1 MFRNGCSLI
10 VKMPEFISPDND
22 YKFMHQIGDLTT
34 ALRQV
39 INREELNGL
48 SGAEAV
54 AYPKRITYSVTEKAS
69 EILGY
74 IKTRGALSVGELISD
89 AKSRS
94 EVVAVFIAVLELCR
108 TGAIFLEGYG
118 GDLTLSHPGTT
129 RSPPSVEF

>member
-1 MFRNGCSLI
+1 MSGEKDVEELSELISSLEDLRRRENYAQIKAVTGRLADMFRNGCSLI

-54 AYPKRITYSVTEKAS
+54 P
-69 EILGY
+69 
-74 IKTRGALSVGELISD
+74 
-89 AKSRS
+89 
-94 EVVAVFIAVLELCR
+94 
-108 TGAIFLEGYG
+108 
-118 GDLTLSHPGTT
+118 T
-129 RSPPSVEF
+129 RSASHIP